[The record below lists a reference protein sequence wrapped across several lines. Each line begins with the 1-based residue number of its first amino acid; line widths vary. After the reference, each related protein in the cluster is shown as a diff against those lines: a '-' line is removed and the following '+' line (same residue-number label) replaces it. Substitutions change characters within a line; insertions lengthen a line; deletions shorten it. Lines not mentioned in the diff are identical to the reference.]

1 MPKSNSTLAQPA
13 VLVDGEVIRQIRQH
27 ARSCSKTEVCGVLI
41 GDERKN
47 SVVIDA
53 CIAGLN
59 AAQAGTHVT
68 FTQDTWEH
76 IYKKKDAD
84 YPDQRIV
91 GWYHSHPGFGVFLSD
106 HDTFIHKNFFS
117 SPLQV
122 AWVYDPHSDEEGCF
136 GWSGNRIERLSEISV
151 KDHKGGEEAGETGKP
166 EPVGARADEQDM
178 DQAPLEQEP
187 PAPAWVRGTL
197 LVASHLLVLA
207 IGFLLAWFLFPRVL
221 VLPVPVDPQTGRPI
235 MQSPTGDP
243 GAAFPPATSP
253 SPSNTDSNHKSDTP
267 LPPAAD
273 SDKVNNA
280 PRQ

>member
-1 MPKSNSTLAQPA
+1 MPKSNPTLAQPA
-13 VLVDGEVIRQIRQH
+13 VLVDGEVIRQIHQH

-47 SVVIDA
+47 SVVIEA

-76 IYKKKDAD
+76 IYKTKDKD
-84 YPDQRIV
+84 YPNQRIV

-136 GWSGNRIERLSEISV
+136 GWLGNRIERLSEISV
-151 KDHKGGEEAGETGKP
+151 KDHKGGEEAGESGKP
-166 EPVGARADEQDM
+166 EPVGAQDDGEEM
-178 DQAPLEQEP
+178 DAAPMEEDP
-187 PAPAWVRGTL
+187 PPAWVRKTL

-221 VLPVPVDPQTGRPI
+221 VLPVPVDPQTGRPLI
-235 MQSPTGDP
+235 QSPAGDP
-243 GAAFPPATSP
+243 GATSQPSVSSSP
-253 SPSNTDSNHKSDTP
+253 SSTDSNRKGDTP
-267 LPPAAD
+267 PPPARD
-273 SDKVNNA
+273 GDKVNNA

>member
-1 MPKSNSTLAQPA
+1 VPKSNSTLPQPA

-47 SVVIDA
+47 SVVIEA

-59 AAQAGTHVT
+59 AAQAGTQVT

-76 IYKKKDAD
+76 IYKTKDKD
-84 YPDQRIV
+84 YPSQRIV

-151 KDHKGGEEAGETGKP
+151 KDHRGGEEAGETGKP
-166 EPVGARADEQDM
+166 EPVGAQGDAEEMDRALIE
-178 DQAPLEQEP
+178 EEP
-187 PAPAWVRGTL
+187 PAPDWVRWTV
-197 LVASHLLVLA
+197 LVGSHLLVLA

-221 VLPVPVDPQTGRPI
+221 VLPVPVDPQTGRP
-235 MQSPTGDP
+235 MLEGPAGDP
-243 GAAFPPATSP
+243 GATSQPGASSSP
-253 SPSNTDSNHKSDTP
+253 SRSDSNRKENSPASPARDT
-267 LPPAAD
+267 
-273 SDKVNNA
+273 DKVNNA

>member
-1 MPKSNSTLAQPA
+1 VPKSNSTLAQPA

-47 SVVIDA
+47 SVIIEA

-76 IYKKKDAD
+76 IYKTKDKD

-136 GWSGNRIERLSEISV
+136 GWSGNRIERFSEISV
-151 KDHKGGEEAGETGKP
+151 KDHRGGEEAGETGKP
-166 EPVGARADEQDM
+166 EPVGAQDDEE
-178 DQAPLEQEP
+178 LEQALTEEEP
-187 PAPAWVRGTL
+187 PAPAWLRATL
-197 LVASHLLVLA
+197 LVASHLLLLA
-207 IGFLLAWFLFPRVL
+207 VGFLLAWFLFPRVE
-221 VLPVPVDPQTGRPI
+221 VYPVPVDPQTGRPLL
-235 MQSPTGDP
+235 QSPAGDA
-243 GAAFPPATSP
+243 GAAAQPGTSSSPSSADTNQNSGNP
-253 SPSNTDSNHKSDTP
+253 SPSGPDSG
-267 LPPAAD
+267 
-273 SDKVNNA
+273 KVNNA
-280 PRQ
+280 PKQ